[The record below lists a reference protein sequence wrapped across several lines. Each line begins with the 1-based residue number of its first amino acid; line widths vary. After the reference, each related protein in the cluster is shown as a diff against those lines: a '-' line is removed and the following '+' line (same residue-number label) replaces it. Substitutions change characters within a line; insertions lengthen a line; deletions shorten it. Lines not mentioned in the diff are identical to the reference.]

1 MKTTCPACHTDFEP
15 AERIEGHETTCPN
28 CGKTFFPQPPDASP
42 DTKTCPYCLETIKA
56 GAIKCR
62 YCGEFLDG
70 RGAPLVPAP
79 NTMPVTASPA
89 ASASAPAAST
99 PTKSP
104 APTSSAVPSSD
115 TEEPEEVL
123 LTIHSTWKILLPP
136 GILFGLL
143 LILLLYV
150 GLQAQAN
157 TAWAVR
163 IGLLLL
169 FVDFLWFCVRA
180 IRRIFTVYT
189 ITTYRLRFDEGV
201 ITRNEVEVR
210 HKDIRATW
218 LRQNITE
225 RLLDIGDIH
234 IGTSATAD
242 AELSMDNVD
251 APKKILDL
259 INQLYQGKKPHAK

>member
-1 MKTTCPACHTDFEP
+1 MNTVCPACQKTFEP
-15 AERIEGHETTCPN
+15 SERIEGHETTCPY
-28 CGKTFFPQPPDASP
+28 CGQAFFPEASP
-42 DTKTCPYCLETIKA
+42 SPATKTCPYCLETIKA

-79 NTMPVTASPA
+79 NTMPATSAPA
-89 ASASAPAAST
+89 TTSAPAAPPSS
-99 PTKSP
+99 PSP
-104 APTSSAVPSSD
+104 ATTAND
-115 TEEPEEVL
+115 DNEPEEEVL

-143 LILLLYV
+143 LILMLYM
-150 GLQAQAN
+150 GLQSKTN
-157 TAWAVR
+157 TAWVLR
-163 IGLLLL
+163 IGLVLLL
-169 FVDFLWFCVRA
+169 VDFLWFCVRA

-251 APKKILDL
+251 APKRILDL
-259 INQLYQGKKPHAK
+259 INQLYQGKKPSAK

>member
-15 AERIEGHETTCPN
+15 SERIEGHETTCPH
-28 CGKTFFPQPPDASP
+28 CGKTFFPQPSAN

-79 NTMPVTASPA
+79 NTIAPGSQPPQPPQPPQPRESTTKQTQP
-89 ASASAPAAST
+89 SAQPDANE
-99 PTKSP
+99 
-104 APTSSAVPSSD
+104 D
-115 TEEPEEVL
+115 REETL
-123 LTIHSTWKILLPP
+123 LTIHSTWKILLTP
-136 GILFGLL
+136 GILFGIIF
-143 LILLLYV
+143 ILMLV
-150 GLQAQAN
+150 IALQTKAD
-157 TAWAVR
+157 TTWWTLR
-163 IGLLLL
+163 IGLALL
-169 FVDFLWFCVRA
+169 FLDFLWFCVRA

-259 INQLYQGKKPHAK
+259 INQLYQGKKPSAK

>member
-28 CGKTFFPQPPDASP
+28 CGKTFFPQPPDAP
-42 DTKTCPYCLETIKA
+42 LDTKTCPYCLETIKA

-79 NTMPVTASPA
+79 NTMPPRQDAQERVHPASPTTDTQPPI
-89 ASASAPAAST
+89 S
-99 PTKSP
+99 PT
-104 APTSSAVPSSD
+104 A

-143 LILLLYV
+143 LILMLYV
-150 GLQAQAN
+150 GLQSKAN
-157 TAWAVR
+157 TAWTLR

-169 FVDFLWFCVRA
+169 FVDFLWFCARA

>member
-1 MKTTCPACHTDFEP
+1 MKTICPACQKTFEP
-15 AERIEGHETTCPN
+15 PERIEGHETTCPY
-28 CGKTFFPQPPDASP
+28 CGHAFFPQPMPSA

-79 NTMPVTASPA
+79 NTVPPRHDAQERLPSEQTP
-89 ASASAPAAST
+89 SAQ
-99 PTKSP
+99 
-104 APTSSAVPSSD
+104 PSKPPEN
-115 TEEPEEVL
+115 EEQEKVL
-123 LTIHSTWKILLPP
+123 MTIHATWKILLTP
-136 GILFGLL
+136 GLFFL
-143 LILLLYV
+143 LILLIMLV
-150 GLQAQAN
+150 GLLQPRVN

-163 IGLLLL
+163 IGLVLL
-169 FVDFLWFCVRA
+169 FLDFLWFCARA
-180 IRRIFTVYT
+180 FRRIFTVYT
-189 ITTYRLRFDEGV
+189 ITTYRLRFDEGI

-218 LRQNITE
+218 LRQNIAE
-225 RLLDIGDIH
+225 RMMNYGDIL

-251 APKKILDL
+251 DPKRILDL
-259 INQLYQGKKPHAK
+259 INQLYQGKTPHSR

>member
-1 MKTTCPACHTDFEP
+1 MKTTCPVCHTDFEP

-28 CGKTFFPQPPDASP
+28 CGKTFFPQPPDAPP

-79 NTMPVTASPA
+79 NTMPPRQDAQERVPPASPTTDTQPPI
-89 ASASAPAAST
+89 S
-99 PTKSP
+99 PT
-104 APTSSAVPSSD
+104 A
-115 TEEPEEVL
+115 TEEPEEIL

-143 LILLLYV
+143 LILMLYV
-150 GLQAQAN
+150 GLQSRTN
-157 TAWAVR
+157 TAWALR

-169 FVDFLWFCVRA
+169 FVDFLWFCARA

>member
-1 MKTTCPACHTDFEP
+1 MNTTCPACQKTFEP
-15 AERIEGHETTCPN
+15 PERIEGHETTCPY
-28 CGKTFFPQPPDASP
+28 CGHAFFPEASP
-42 DTKTCPYCLETIKA
+42 SPATKTCPYCLETIKA

-79 NTMPVTASPA
+79 NTMPSSSKPTA
-89 ASASAPAAST
+89 T
-99 PTKSP
+99 PTPSP
-104 APTSSAVPSSD
+104 THTPPADSSSSVSSGSTS
-115 TEEPEEVL
+115 EPEEEVL

-136 GILFGLL
+136 GILFALL
-143 LILLLYV
+143 LIGMLTIA
-150 GLQAQAN
+150 AQRDID
-157 TAWAVR
+157 TAWVLR
-163 IGLLLL
+163 IGLTLL
-169 FVDFLWFCVRA
+169 FLDFLWFCARA
-180 IRRIFTVYT
+180 IRRVFTVYT

-251 APKKILDL
+251 APKRILDL
-259 INQLYQGKKPHAK
+259 INQLYQGKKPSAK